1 MNDLVAYIQ
10 TLGNNRKVDKFVEPP
25 EEYLPST
32 WTGQNLAKN
41 NHVDTSSDAA
51 ANAGRGIFTQNC
63 TACHGL
69 NGEGNGPNSIT
80 LLKKPANFTRPF
92 FKQYTDQMWYYRV
105 AEGVPGTRMPRFG
118 LTLTQEEIWYLVAYL
133 KTLPQEHAVV
143 TDSVDKV
150 NKVDHIKLPKLTNQ
164 LYEPHHGGHE

>member
-1 MNDLVAYIQ
+1 
-10 TLGNNRKVDKFVEPP
+10 
-25 EEYLPST
+25 
-32 WTGQNLAKN
+32 
-41 NHVDTSSDAA
+41 
-51 ANAGRGIFTQNC
+51 
-63 TACHGL
+63 
-69 NGEGNGPNSIT
+69 
-80 LLKKPANFTRPF
+80 
-92 FKQYTDQMWYYRV
+92 
-105 AEGVPGTRMPRFG
+105 MPRFG